1 SIWLQQILT
10 VDWKKTPQA
19 GFAATLITRMSGDRA
34 RDIAPEL
41 RAKVI
46 EKLKTSKA
54 PGSWLEMLETV
65 KQLDASEEKQIFGE
79 SLPPGLT
86 LISKEQD

>member
-1 SIWLQQILT
+1 VVPSEIASIWLQQILT

-41 RAKVI
+41 RAKVHAVYFV
-46 EKLKTSKA
+46 LWYF
-54 PGSWLEMLETV
+54 PDV
-65 KQLDASEEKQIFGE
+65 PKQDSGI
-79 SLPPGLT
+79 
-86 LISKEQD
+86 